1 MRATVGDI
9 SAAEDST
16 WGAVYATLLRMHRD
30 DWHFHW
36 TAHRKGEPDAYS
48 VIAIE
53 APGEDVA
60 AMRAEIEAVVGVVN
74 EVVGHDPLEMMVPID
89 AGQVDVLVD

>member
-9 SAAEDST
+9 PAAEDST

-36 TAHRKGEPDAYS
+36 TAHRQGQPDAYS

-53 APGEDVA
+53 APGEEVD
-60 AMRAEIEAVVGVVN
+60 AMRAEIVAVVGVVN
-74 EVVGHDPLEMMVPID
+74 EVVGHDPLKMMVPID
-89 AGQVDVLVD
+89 AGLVDVLVD